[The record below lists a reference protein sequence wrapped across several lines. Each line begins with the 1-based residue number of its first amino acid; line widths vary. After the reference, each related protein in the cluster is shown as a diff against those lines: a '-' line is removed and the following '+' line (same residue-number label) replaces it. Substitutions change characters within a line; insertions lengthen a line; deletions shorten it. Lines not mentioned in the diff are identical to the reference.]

1 MNCCDEPAGA
11 ETMITHPVDFET
23 CYVTQR
29 GRGVAVVR
37 KGELEPEK
45 VFAPSQSWGDS
56 WGWNI
61 LEDGSGIY
69 VRRT

>member
-1 MNCCDEPAGA
+1 MSRVDECAG
-11 ETMITHPVDFET
+11 ESPVVTHPVDFET

-37 KGELEPEK
+37 KGEIEHQEML
-45 VFAPSQSWGDS
+45 APPQEWGDS
-56 WGWNI
+56 WVWNV

-69 VRRT
+69 LRRT